1 MSGATPGSGERR
13 DLLVEIGTE
22 ELPPTALRG
31 LMDAFA
37 TGLAGALDDA
47 GLGHGDV
54 HPYASPRRLAVR
66 VESVPLRQPDE
77 KLELRGPPV
86 SVAFDDDA
94 NPTRAAQAFAGKCGV
109 AVADLERVST
119 AKGEWLVHRTV
130 RRGRPATE
138 LLPELVHGALDS
150 LPVPRRMRWGE
161 GEAEFVRPVHWIVM
175 LLGDEVVPGR
185 LYGLDAG
192 RHSRG
197 HRVHAAE
204 REIGIPAPAVYA
216 QTLREAGR
224 VLVDFD
230 ERRDLISRE
239 VTAAAAKAGG
249 HPVSDAALMDEVAA
263 LNEWPVAVT
272 GSFDAAFLALP
283 REVLVSTLQKHQRY
297 FPVEREDGA
306 LVAGFIAVANLESR
320 EPDKVREGNERVV
333 RPRLADAAFFW
344 EADRRVPLAARREE
358 MQHVVYQR
366 ELGTLL
372 AKSQRVAALA
382 GHLARALDIAPGP
395 AVRAAELA
403 RADLLTDMVGEF
415 PDLQGIMGG
424 HYARADGEPEA
435 VAAAIAE
442 QYLPRHAGDSLPA
455 TDAGRVL
462 ALADRLDTLAG
473 IFAIGR
479 RPSGNRDPFG
489 LRRGALGLLR
499 IVIEGGLELDLKTAI
514 AEALALQPVRD
525 EEAAPQLTG
534 EIYDFVMERLRAWYA
549 EHEPAVSPEMFQAV
563 LAREPRSPLD
573 FDARLRAVAAFARH
587 TSAESLSAANKRI
600 ANILRQARGDAGAA
614 PDAGLLREG
623 EEKTLFAALGE
634 ARGEVEPLLARR
646 EYTEVLDRLA
656 LLREPVDEFFDHVL
670 VMDEDTAVRRNR
682 LAVLAELRGL
692 FLEVADISRLSTG

>member
-1 MSGATPGSGERR
+1 VNGKAGRDR
-13 DLLVEIGTE
+13 QDLLVEIGTE

-31 LMDAFA
+31 LMEAFA
-37 TGLAGALDDA
+37 GGLDEALEEAGLAHGA
-47 GLGHGDV
+47 V
-54 HPYASPRRLAVR
+54 HPYASPRRLAVL
-66 VESVPLRQPDE
+66 VESVPPGQADE
-77 KLELRGPPV
+77 EVEMRGPPV
-86 SVAFDDDA
+86 TVAFDDDG

-109 AVADLERVST
+109 TVEELERVGT
-119 AKGEWLVHRTV
+119 AKGEWLSHRSV
-130 RRGRPATE
+130 RKGRTTAE
-138 LLPELVHGALDS
+138 LLPELVQAALDR
-150 LPVPRRMRWGE
+150 LPVPRRMRWGD
-161 GEAEFVRPVHWIVM
+161 GDAEFVRPVHWVVM
-175 LLGDEVVPGR
+175 LLGEEIVPGR
-185 LYGLDAG
+185 LYGLDSG
-192 RHSRG
+192 RNSRG
-197 HRVHAAE
+197 HRVHAQD
-204 REIGIPAPAVYA
+204 REIAIAEPGAYVE
-216 QTLREAGR
+216 TLRKAGR
-224 VLVDFD
+224 VVVDFD
-230 ERRDLISRE
+230 ERRDSISRAVSE
-239 VTAAAAKAGG
+239 AAAAAGG

-272 GSFDAAFLALP
+272 GAFDPAFLELP

-297 FPVEREDGA
+297 FPVERDDGA
-306 LVAGFIAVANLESR
+306 LVASFIAVANLESR
-320 EPDKVREGNERVV
+320 EPEKVREGNERVV
-333 RPRLADAAFFW
+333 KPRLADAAFFW
-344 EADRRVPLAARREE
+344 EADRRMPLATRRDE

-382 GHLARALDIAPGP
+382 GHLARDLDVAPEH

-442 QYLPRHAGDSLPA
+442 QYLPRYAGDALPV
-455 TDAGRVL
+455 TDAGRIL

-479 RPSGNRDPFG
+479 RPTGNRDPFG

-499 IVIEGGLELDLKTAI
+499 IVIEGGLELDLKKAI
-514 AEALALQPVRD
+514 AEALSLQPVN
-525 EEAAPQLTG
+525 ESEGQPQLAG

-549 EHEPAVSPEMFQAV
+549 ERDPSITPEMFQAV

-587 TSAESLSAANKRI
+587 ASAESLSAANKRI
-600 ANILRQARGDAGAA
+600 ANILRQAKGDAGAA
-614 PDAGLLREG
+614 PDAGLLKEA
-623 EEKTLFAALGE
+623 EEKTLLAALGE
-634 ARGEVEPLLARR
+634 ARAEVEPLLAGR

-670 VMDEDTAVRRNR
+670 VMDEDIAVRRNR
-682 LAVLAELRGL
+682 LGLLGELRGL

>member
-1 MSGATPGSGERR
+1 VSGKADGEAR

-31 LMDAFA
+31 LMEAFA
-37 TGLAGALDDA
+37 EGLGEALEEA
-47 GLGHGDV
+47 GLSHGAA
-54 HPYASPRRLAVR
+54 HPYASPRRLAVL
-66 VESVPLRQPDE
+66 VESVPAGQADE
-77 KLELRGPPV
+77 EVQMRGPPV
-86 SVAFDDDA
+86 TVAFDDDGS
-94 NPTRAAQAFAGKCGV
+94 PTRAAQAFAGKCGV
-109 AVADLERVST
+109 AVEELERVST
-119 AKGEWLVHRTV
+119 AKGEWLARRSV
-130 RRGRPATE
+130 RKGRAAAE
-138 LLPELVHGALDS
+138 LIPELVQSALDR
-150 LPVPRRMRWGE
+150 LPVPRRMRWGD
-161 GEAEFVRPVHWIVM
+161 GDAEFVRPVHWVVM
-175 LLGDEVVPGR
+175 LLGDEIVPGR
-185 LYGLDAG
+185 LYGLEAG

-197 HRVHAAE
+197 HRVHAGHGGIAIAE
-204 REIGIPAPAVYA
+204 PGAYV

-224 VLVDFD
+224 VVVDFD
-230 ERRDLISRE
+230 ERRDSISRA
-239 VTAAAAKAGG
+239 VTEAATAAGG
-249 HPVSDAALMDEVAA
+249 HPVSDAGLMDEVAA

-297 FPVEREDGA
+297 FPVERDDGA
-306 LVAGFIAVANLESR
+306 LVASFIAVANLESR

-333 RPRLADAAFFW
+333 KPRLADAAFFW
-344 EADRRVPLAARREE
+344 EADRRMPLATRRDE

-382 GHLARALDIAPGP
+382 GHLARELDMAPEH

-435 VAAAIAE
+435 VATAIAE
-442 QYLPRHAGDSLPA
+442 QYLPRHAGDALPT
-455 TDAGRVL
+455 TDAGRIL

-479 RPSGNRDPFG
+479 RPTGNRDPFG

-499 IVIEGGLELDLKTAI
+499 IVIEGELELDLKAAI
-514 AEALALQPVRD
+514 AEALSLQPV
-525 EEAAPQLTG
+525 EENEGHGQLAG

-549 EHEPAVSPEMFQAV
+549 EREPSITPEMFQAV

-573 FDARLRAVAAFARH
+573 SDARLRAVATFARH
-587 TSAESLSAANKRI
+587 ASAESLSAANKRI
-600 ANILRQARGDAGAA
+600 ANILRQAKGDAGAA
-614 PDAGLLREG
+614 PDAALLTAA
-623 EEKTLFAALGE
+623 EEKTLFAALGA
-634 ARGEVEPLLARR
+634 ARAEVEPLLARR

-670 VMDEDTAVRRNR
+670 VMDEDVAVRRNR
-682 LAVLAELRGL
+682 LGLLGELRGL

>member
-1 MSGATPGSGERR
+1 
-13 DLLVEIGTE
+13 
-22 ELPPTALRG
+22 
-31 LMDAFA
+31 
-37 TGLAGALDDA
+37 
-47 GLGHGDV
+47 
-54 HPYASPRRLAVR
+54 
-66 VESVPLRQPDE
+66 
-77 KLELRGPPV
+77 
-86 SVAFDDDA
+86 
-94 NPTRAAQAFAGKCGV
+94 
-109 AVADLERVST
+109 
-119 AKGEWLVHRTV
+119 
-130 RRGRPATE
+130 
-138 LLPELVHGALDS
+138 
-150 LPVPRRMRWGE
+150 
-161 GEAEFVRPVHWIVM
+161 
-175 LLGDEVVPGR
+175 
-185 LYGLDAG
+185 
-192 RHSRG
+192 
-197 HRVHAAE
+197 
-204 REIGIPAPAVYA
+204 
-216 QTLREAGR
+216 
-224 VLVDFD
+224 
-230 ERRDLISRE
+230 
-239 VTAAAAKAGG
+239 
-249 HPVSDAALMDEVAA
+249 VSDADLMDEVAA

-272 GSFDAAFLALP
+272 GSFDPAFLELP

-306 LVAGFIAVANLESR
+306 LVANFIAVANLESR

-333 RPRLADAAFFW
+333 KPRLADAAFFW
-344 EADRRVPLAARREE
+344 DADRRMTLAARRDE
-358 MQHVVYQR
+358 MQHVIYQR

-382 GHLARALDIAPGP
+382 GYLADALGLPSEP

-442 QYLPRHAGDSLPA
+442 QYLPRFAGDDLPA

-499 IVIEGGLELDLKTAI
+499 IVIEGGLELDLKAAI
-514 AEALALQPVRD
+514 GEALARQPVD
-525 EEAAPQLTG
+525 DGDNQSQLAG
-534 EIYDFVMERLRAWYA
+534 EIYDFVMERLRGWYA
-549 EHEPAVSPEMFQAV
+549 EREPAISPEMFQAV

-587 TSAESLSAANKRI
+587 ASAESLSAANKRI
-600 ANILRQARGDAGAA
+600 ANILRQAKGDAGAA
-614 PDAGLLREG
+614 PDAGLLRESQ
-623 EEKTLFAALGE
+623 EKTLFAALGE
-634 ARGEVEPLLARR
+634 AREEVEPLLARR
-646 EYTEVLDRLA
+646 EYTEVLDRLS

-692 FLEVADISRLSTG
+692 FLGVADISRLSTG